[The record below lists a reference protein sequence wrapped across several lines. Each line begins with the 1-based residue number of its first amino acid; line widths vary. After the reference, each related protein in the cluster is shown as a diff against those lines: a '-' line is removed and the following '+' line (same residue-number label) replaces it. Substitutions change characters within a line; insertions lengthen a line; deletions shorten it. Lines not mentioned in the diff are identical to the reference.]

1 MNITDVFSAA
11 SIAVQRTEVAS
22 NKLEYVGVSL
32 FPPRQK
38 MGLDLKWIKT
48 SKGLPVSLA
57 PSNFDATSILRS
69 REGFSTEAAEMAFFR
84 ESMLLKERDEQ
95 DMQRVQSANDPYA
108 ASIMSSVYDDVNAL
122 LDGADV
128 VPERMR
134 MQLLAPTT
142 DGSPRIVISANGVQY
157 SYNYDPNGT
166 YKTKNYKA
174 ITTATKKWSDATNSD
189 PLSDVSD
196 AQDAVE
202 NATGTRPVRMLM
214 SKATMN
220 LLKKNANIKSAI
232 LSQNTTA
239 NVLMTDARVRELF
252 NNELGIDII
261 VYNKK
266 YKNEAGTEASFY
278 PDNYVTLLPDGAL
291 GTTWYG
297 MTPEERMLNGDPTA
311 NARKIG
317 AGVMVTVTR
326 TTDPVNTKTTV
337 SEICLPSYERMDET
351 YVIKVA

>member
-11 SIAVQRTEVAS
+11 SIAVQRNEVAS
-22 NKLEYVGVSL
+22 NRIEYVGVGL

-57 PSNFDATSILRS
+57 PSNFDATSVLRS
-69 REGFSTEAAEMAFFR
+69 REGFSAESAEMAFFR

-108 ASIMSSVYDDVNAL
+108 QSILSGIYDDVNRL
-122 LDGADV
+122 IDGADV

-166 YKTKNYKA
+166 YKAKNYKA
-174 ITTATKKWSDATNSD
+174 LSPATAKWTDTTNSD
-189 PLSDVSD
+189 PLGDVAA
-196 AQDAVE
+196 AQDSVE
-202 NATGTRPVRMLM
+202 AATGTRPSRMIL
-214 SKATMN
+214 SRATMN

-232 LSQNTTA
+232 LAQNTTA
-239 NVLMTDARVRELF
+239 NVFMTDARVRELF
-252 NNELGIDII
+252 NTELGIDVI
-261 VYNKK
+261 VYTKQ
-266 YKNEAGTEASFY
+266 YKDESGTTAAFY
-278 PDNYVTLLPDGAL
+278 PDNYVTLIPDGAL

-297 MTPEERMLNGDPTA
+297 MTPEERMLNGDSSV
-311 NARKIG
+311 NASKIG

-337 SEICLPSYERMDET
+337 SEICLPSFERMDET